1 MQSSGEL
8 KKMKK
13 IFILGGNG
21 FLGRNLAQ
29 YLAEQGEDV
38 YSFDMSIPP
47 ETHQRVHYIEG
58 DFFDDYTLE
67 QVIKDM
73 DVIYHA
79 ISTVNPGNSNEKCVL
94 GYERDFVQ
102 TVKLCNLIK
111 DTDIRMIFFSSGGTI
126 YGNQDIQPIKESA
139 VPVPINHYGN
149 IKLCIE
155 NTMRT
160 FNFQAKKNMLIARI
174 SNPYGPGQDYQKGV
188 GFVDAIIK
196 RSLKKEPVEVW
207 GDGNIIRD
215 YIYIDD
221 LCKMLYSLVDY
232 KGESEVFNLSS
243 NTGKSQNEIIAR
255 LKELEPGLKVI
266 YKPGRNVDAKKIVL
280 DNEKILSICNIKMT
294 TFENGFQKYYEYV
307 KETEN
312 CDKIQ
317 G

>member
-1 MQSSGEL
+1 
-8 KKMKK
+8 MKK
-13 IFILGGNG
+13 ILILGGNG
-21 FLGRNLAQ
+21 FIGKNLAE
-29 YLAEQGEDV
+29 YLVGQGEEV

-47 ETHQRVHYIEG
+47 KKKSKIHYIEG

-67 QVIKDM
+67 KIIQGM

-111 DTDIRMIFFSSGGTI
+111 DTNIRMIFLSSGGTV
-126 YGNQDIQPIKESA
+126 YGNQERQPIREDA

-155 NTMRT
+155 NTIRT
-160 FNFQAKKNMLIARI
+160 FNFQMKKNMLIARI
-174 SNPYGPGQDYQKGV
+174 SNPYGPGQDYHKGV

-196 RSLKKEPVEVW
+196 RSLKKEPIEVW
-207 GDGNIIRD
+207 GDGTVVRD

-221 LCKMLYSLVDY
+221 LCKMLYSMIY
-232 KGESEVFNLSS
+232 YMGEIEVFNLSS
-243 NTGKSQNEIIAR
+243 NTGKTQNEIIEE
-255 LKELEPGLKVI
+255 LKNLEPELKVI

-280 DNEKILSICNIKMT
+280 DNERILSICNIELTK
-294 TFENGFQKYYEYV
+294 FENGFENYYEYV
-307 KETEN
+307 KNIEN
-312 CDKIQ
+312 YDKV
-317 G
+317 